1 MYKIKLVTGCVF
13 LLAATYADAAKYI
26 SVSVTQTQ
34 TGPDI
39 YITGTNFKPNTT
51 VTITYKNLPL
61 FAPNVRTKSGAI
73 GRTDRSGAF
82 FIKDTEWELNLI
94 AYCTNE
100 QCLRT
105 VTVYA
110 TEIHKGKKY
119 WSIAT
124 VPGWYWCV
132 KCH

>member
-51 VTITYKNLPL
+51 VWITYKNLPL
-61 FAPNVRTKSGAI
+61 FAPNVRTKSGAV
-73 GRTDRSGAF
+73 GRTDRSGNF
-82 FIKDTEWELNLI
+82 FIKDTTWELNLLGS
-94 AYCTNE
+94 CTNL
-100 QCLRT
+100 QCLGT
-105 VTVYA
+105 VWVYA
-110 TEIHKGKKY
+110 TEIYKGKKY
-119 WSIAT
+119 WSKASL
-124 VPGWYWCV
+124 PGSWWCAH
-132 KCH
+132 CL